1 MLGILSPTYKVHL
14 LFYVI
19 FYFLLSLFLCIFFC
33 GILSFLWKKNTQKK
47 HCLCFRQT
55 AFLPKNGGRPGATKV
70 LVVVTDG
77 ESADGHKG
85 QEVIGRCNRDGIIR
99 FGIAVSERSVWK
111 YKIRY
116 DTIIQHFSSVVLYKF
131 KWEVKYNKKLDS

>member
-1 MLGILSPTYKVHL
+1 MSFFSVGSY
-14 LFYVI
+14 LF
-19 FYFLLSLFLCIFFC
+19 CE
-33 GILSFLWKKNTQKK
+33 KTK

-55 AFLPKNGGRPGATKV
+55 AFLPENGGRPGATKV

-99 FGIAVSERSVWK
+99 FGIAVSERSV
-111 YKIRY
+111 
-116 DTIIQHFSSVVLYKF
+116 
-131 KWEVKYNKKLDS
+131 